1 MLTVKKSNQRG
12 RGDHG
17 WLKSNFSFSF
27 ADYYDPAAMGFRALR
42 VINEDHI
49 APGGGFPPHPHRD
62 MEIITYVVA
71 GELQHKDSHG
81 FSEVIRPGE
90 VQRMS
95 AGSGVTH
102 SEFNPSR
109 ENAIHLLQIW
119 IQPNKGGGK
128 YGYDQKSFDEALT
141 SASGGKVLA
150 ISENGRD
157 GSISI
162 QQDAELYVA
171 RPRVGGKISHEVHL
185 GRHVWLQTVKGA
197 LTVNG
202 ETLSA
207 GDAIFG
213 ADEKLLEI
221 SAAADSEFLLF
232 DLA

>member
-1 MLTVKKSNQRG
+1 MLKVKKSNQRG

-27 ADYYDPAAMGFRALR
+27 ADYYDPAAMGLRALR

-49 APGGGFPPHPHRD
+49 APGGGFPMHPHRD

-119 IQPNKGGGK
+119 IIPNKGGGP
-128 YGYDQKSFDEALT
+128 YGYDQKSFVDAL
-141 SASGGKVLA
+141 AGGGKVLA
-150 ISENGRD
+150 VSETGRN
-157 GSISI
+157 GSIAI
-162 QQDAELYVA
+162 QQDADLFVA
-171 RPRVGGKISHEVHL
+171 RPRAGGKIAHEL
-185 GRHVWLQTVKGA
+185 RSGRHAWLQVVKGS

-202 ETLSA
+202 EALAA
-207 GDAIFG
+207 GDAIYG
-213 ADEKLLEI
+213 TDEKNLEI
-221 SAAADSEFLLF
+221 AANADSEFLLF